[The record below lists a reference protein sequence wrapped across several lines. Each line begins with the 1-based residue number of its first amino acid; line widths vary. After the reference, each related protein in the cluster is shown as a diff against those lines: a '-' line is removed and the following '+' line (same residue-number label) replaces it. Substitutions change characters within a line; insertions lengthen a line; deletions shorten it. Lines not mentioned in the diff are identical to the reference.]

1 MGLIMRVYEVL
12 SETIDKP
19 KVDYDLVSDIIM
31 FMRDDTEVY
40 RKHLFPAIVTAYD
53 RLDSN
58 QPLNAKMFIAA
69 VQAAY
74 PEYYALYKTD
84 EPGLKSQLE
93 RKDLVDTCRAIKR
106 MVINQHSKGEDAA

>member
-1 MGLIMRVYEVL
+1 
-12 SETIDKP
+12 
-19 KVDYDLVSDIIM
+19 M
-31 FMRDDTEVY
+31 FV
-40 RKHLFPAIVTAYD
+40 
-53 RLDSN
+53 
-58 QPLNAKMFIAA
+58 AA

-106 MVINQHSKGEDAA
+106 MVVNQHSKGEDAA